1 VYNVAMK
8 AKNYSCCTGMILGL
22 IFLFYG
28 IGIQTPLFA
37 SPNGWHLLN
46 VKMQDR
52 KSGWA
57 IANSRSGIGI
67 LYTKDSGET
76 WNNVSPRKFWPQSA
90 QQIRYNYNSS
100 YQNVASF
107 CTARDI
113 WVCFIHAVAPSTDKS
128 LISPN
133 LLSATSAGLD
143 ACEIELLHTENS
155 GGHWISHTFAV
166 PRALGGGAVY
176 LSFVDHRTGYLLAT
190 SSPAAGKA
198 YSWIYRTRDSG
209 LTWSKVYDN
218 YPKFLRADEAAKS
231 KKHLDFVQDSQKLRG
246 IVSSSPTGIVF
257 KDKLSGWVGSFPGRS
272 ALAPLFHTVDGGAT
286 WTIQPLLV
294 PDNHG
299 YGTMSIFPPEFFGND
314 HLSGIL
320 PTYFADAKS
329 EGCIF
334 FSTSDGGKSWKAGAA
349 INLHTEVSR
358 LAYSFVNKNNGFAI
372 DGTSRLICKTVD
384 GGITWTETKT
394 EPPLGSSVFSL
405 NSHHQLDFFDANHG
419 WCLYDVYDEK
429 THLLSNVLVMTQN
442 GGKNWRRMYS
452 SVQASKGRGLFY

>member
-1 VYNVAMK
+1 MMK
-8 AKNYSCCTGMILGL
+8 AKCCSSHIRVLIGL
-22 IFLFYG
+22 VFLFHG

-52 KSGWA
+52 NSGWG
-57 IANSRSGIGI
+57 IANSQLGISI
-67 LYTKDSGET
+67 LNTRDSGKT
-76 WNNVSPRKFWPQSA
+76 WNNASPKKFWPQSA

-100 YQNVASF
+100 CQNVASF
-107 CTARDI
+107 CTAKDY
-113 WVCFIHAVAPSTDKS
+113 WVCFIDVAAPSTGNS
-128 LISPN
+128 LVSTN
-133 LLSATSAGLD
+133 LSSASMAGLD
-143 ACEIELLHTENS
+143 AGKIELLHTE
-155 GGHWISHTFAV
+155 TFGRRWATETFVV

-176 LSFVDHRTGYLLAT
+176 LTFVDRQTGYLLAT
-190 SSPAAGKA
+190 SSPSTGKA

-209 LTWSKVYDN
+209 KTWSKVYDN
-218 YPKFLRADEAAKS
+218 YPKFHLAENGFKS
-231 KKHLDFVQDSQKLRG
+231 KEHLDFVQNNQTLRG
-246 IVSSSPTGIVF
+246 VVGSIPTGIRF
-257 KDKLSGWVGSFPGRS
+257 KDRLSGWVASFSGRS
-272 ALAPLFHTVDGGAT
+272 SIIPLFHTIDGAET
-286 WTIQPLLV
+286 WTMQPLLT
-294 PDNHG
+294 PDSHNHDNV
-299 YGTMSIFPPEFFGND
+299 TIFPPEFFGDNR
-314 HLSGIL
+314 LSGIL
-320 PTYFADAKS
+320 PTYYADAKS
-329 EGCIF
+329 AGCIF
-334 FSTSDGGKSWKAGAA
+334 YSTSDGGKSWKAGKS

-394 EPPLGSSVFSL
+394 EPPLGNSVFSL